1 MATARFTATNGD
13 SGCRR
18 PVLCQPISSTDF
30 FYFFFLFLSTT
41 DILVMTLT
49 FFMPYE
55 KGAGEWNI
63 GVVVFGAG

>member
-1 MATARFTATNGD
+1 MVTLVADVRFCVNPSPPPT
-13 SGCRR
+13 
-18 PVLCQPISSTDF
+18 F
-30 FYFFFLFLSTT
+30 FFFFLFLSTT

-63 GVVVFGAG
+63 GVVVFGVG